1 MDGKIQLIFS
11 DVKATVQNQI
21 RQGEKDLKKAKEE
34 RTKGRKIF
42 IKQE

>member
-21 RQGEKDLKKAKEE
+21 RQGEKRFEKS
-34 RTKGRKIF
+34 KGRTDKG
-42 IKQE
+42 